1 MAKAV
6 KKQSS
11 SAKSKEQNKKSPAV
25 KSRKVS
31 KTKKRNKGLRTSRK
45 WKLFKWLF
53 ILFLIFA
60 VLLAGYVSYCYLT
73 MPDIQKSVNR
83 TRQPSTLIMAE
94 NGNDIAKFGQVYA
107 QVIYPDKLPKNL
119 TEAVIAT
126 EDKRFYKHFG
136 FDIIG
141 FTRAAFT
148 NIFRKRYAQGA
159 STITQ
164 QVAKNIF
171 LTPQKSFKRK
181 VQELL
186 LAFWLEKK
194 MSKNQIRALYLNRV
208 YFGSGNY
215 GAEAAANWYFNKSVD
230 ELNLREAA
238 ILAGMLKA
246 PARYNPIFQRKKALK
261 RADLVLNNMLKNKFI
276 DKKQYEEAKKLPVSD
291 GQKYRVSGGKHFA
304 AYVYDE
310 VNNSVGERNDDIV
323 VMTTLD
329 QNLQENAEKI
339 LRAKIFAAKDKNVS
353 EGAVVIMDKTGAIK
367 ALVGG
372 VDYNRSQYNR
382 AVQAERQAGSAFKPF
397 VYLTALQLGFTPNSV
412 IKDEPV
418 SVGKWKPENYTKKYY
433 GNVTLAYALSRS
445 LNAATVILSKEL
457 YLKDIARNAQ
467 KMGITTD
474 MDLTPSMVLGT
485 NVVKVIDMAAAYTAF
500 ANGGYAVIPYAI
512 NEISTTDGRQ
522 IYVRQDDMSNPVLDD
537 KIVKQMTEMLKQT
550 VTDGTGK
557 KAKLPVFAAGKTGT
571 TQNYRDAWFIGWTD
585 KYVAA
590 VWVGN
595 DNDKPMNKVGGG
607 DLPAEIWHDIML
619 TTINSILKQKDEI
632 GDLIEKEEEEEKDS
646 APKSMEDLLD
656 RI

>member
-1 MAKAV
+1 
-6 KKQSS
+6 
-11 SAKSKEQNKKSPAV
+11 
-25 KSRKVS
+25 
-31 KTKKRNKGLRTSRK
+31 
-45 WKLFKWLF
+45 
-53 ILFLIFA
+53 
-60 VLLAGYVSYCYLT
+60 
-73 MPDIQKSVNR
+73 
-83 TRQPSTLIMAE
+83 
-94 NGNDIAKFGQVYA
+94 
-107 QVIYPDKLPKNL
+107 
-119 TEAVIAT
+119 
-126 EDKRFYKHFG
+126 
-136 FDIIG
+136 
-141 FTRAAFT
+141 
-148 NIFRKRYAQGA
+148 
-159 STITQ
+159 
-164 QVAKNIF
+164 
-171 LTPQKSFKRK
+171 
-181 VQELL
+181 
-186 LAFWLEKK
+186 
-194 MSKNQIRALYLNRV
+194 
-208 YFGSGNY
+208 
-215 GAEAAANWYFNKSVD
+215 
-230 ELNLREAA
+230 
-238 ILAGMLKA
+238 
-246 PARYNPIFQRKKALK
+246 
-261 RADLVLNNMLKNKFI
+261 
-276 DKKQYEEAKKLPVSD
+276 
-291 GQKYRVSGGKHFA
+291 SGGKHFA

-646 APKSMEDLLD
+646 SAPKSMEDLLD